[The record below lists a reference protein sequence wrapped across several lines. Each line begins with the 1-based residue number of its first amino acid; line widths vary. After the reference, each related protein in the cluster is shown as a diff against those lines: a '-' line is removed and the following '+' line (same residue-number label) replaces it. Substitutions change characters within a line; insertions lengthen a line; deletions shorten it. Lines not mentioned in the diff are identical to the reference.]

1 MHTHCGWEGNRGH
14 DEDEVAADAGAR
26 RGGVCTDS
34 VLAKRLR
41 TAGNVILANCNYY

>member
-26 RGGVCTDS
+26 RGTDS
-34 VLAKRLR
+34 VLAQRLR
-41 TAGNVILANCNYY
+41 TAGNAILANCNYY